1 MSIAVEIAVED
12 VAGLEVAALAGADR
26 VELCVDLARGGLT
39 PPPALVEECTARASA
54 LVAARDA
61 KPHFDVH
68 VLIRSRAEHG
78 DFLDRPEE
86 FAYSAEE
93 ISLMAGQAEET
104 VAAGAAGVVIGALT
118 EAGQLDV
125 PAIEAVRDGAL
136 RAGSAAM
143 RGVTLT
149 AHRAVDALPDRAHR
163 QAAVQTLLGLGIH
176 RVLSS
181 GGAARALDGADD
193 LAAMVDAA
201 EDLLDICAG
210 GGVRPADIGD
220 LVRRTGV
227 SAVHLSARRRPGAP
241 VEDGAPDTWTDPAI
255 AAAAVDAAG
264 GL

>member
-1 MSIAVEIAVED
+1 
-12 VAGLEVAALAGADR
+12 
-26 VELCVDLARGGLT
+26 
-39 PPPALVEECTARASA
+39 
-54 LVAARDA
+54 
-61 KPHFDVH
+61 
-68 VLIRSRAEHG
+68 
-78 DFLDRPEE
+78 
-86 FAYSAEE
+86 AEE

-163 QAAVQTLLGLGIH
+163 QAPVQTLLGLGIH
-176 RVLSS
+176 RVLTS
-181 GGAARALDGADD
+181 GGAARAPAGADD
-193 LAAMVDAA
+193 LPAMVDAA
-201 EDLLDICAG
+201 EDLLEICAG

-227 SAVHLSARRRPGAP
+227 SAVHLSARRRSGAP